1 MSGNTSKTLPRCW
14 QDGRETW
21 GRLQTGAGQPQH
33 TDQLVAELAWWPCL
47 GKGFRDGPGGYKARW
62 LTLTHNIDVGIGQQ
76 EPVAVAGLTLG
87 HHSVTGLQIAQDQGS
102 MVDPVLLVLA
112 QL

>member
-1 MSGNTSKTLPRCW
+1 MPRSGGRDWEDAVVSPRW
-14 QDGRETW
+14 
-21 GRLQTGAGQPQH
+21 A
-33 TDQLVAELAWWPCL
+33 AWWPCP
-47 GKGFRDGPGGYKARW
+47 GQGCRDRPGGYKARW

-87 HHSVTGLQIAQDQGS
+87 HHSVTGLQVAQDQGS